1 MISMN
6 KEVESGEK
14 EWKSNQMKQN
24 KYLHFCFFL
33 MPGMQIGVGVL
44 GFERIIAK
52 EAGQDAWISV
62 LISGLII
69 NVLL

>member
-1 MISMN
+1 M
-6 KEVESGEK
+6 
-14 EWKSNQMKQN
+14 
-24 KYLHFCFFL
+24 
-33 MPGMQIGVGVL
+33 

-69 NVLL
+69 NVLLWMCFKLLGRGPKHWIWLPSIKICLVNG